1 MEALQSER
9 HPRAK
14 IVEYDFAQTKEYDI
28 YAAAKE
34 YKALQRQIEELKSQL
49 EETKK
54 VITEG
59 MNGQETVTAGVY
71 KISNKSYT
79 SRRLDTDTFKAVH
92 PDIYKLFCKPSTST
106 RFTVD

>member
-1 MEALQSER
+1 MQATAER
-9 HPRAK
+9 HRRAEN
-14 IVEYDFAQTKEYDI
+14 VLEYNFQQARENDLE
-28 YAAAKE
+28 AAAKE

-92 PDIYKLFCKPSTST
+92 PDIYTLFCKTSTST
-106 RFTVD
+106 RFEIR